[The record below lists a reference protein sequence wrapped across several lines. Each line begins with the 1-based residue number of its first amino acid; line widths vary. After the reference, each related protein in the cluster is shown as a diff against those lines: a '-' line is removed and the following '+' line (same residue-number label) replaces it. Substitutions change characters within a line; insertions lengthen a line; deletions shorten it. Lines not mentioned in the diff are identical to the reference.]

1 MVYVGLYALI
11 YLHTILGEGI
21 VSGILK
27 MEKYCPGHKVRSPR
41 SISEC
46 IWFWSI
52 LKVHELKACKINN
65 WIHFSQ
71 KFDIKI
77 TWVFWL
83 FQLLIF
89 SFIFVGY
96 WTRIVEIISNKWF
109 YYRNRKQEPT
119 TLINRFHGRLK
130 WFAITDGPSAQNKIN
145 WPWPLFL

>member
-1 MVYVGLYALI
+1 MHWFCNTKFPQMNRYDDWFI
-11 YLHTILGEGI
+11 
-21 VSGILK
+21 SGDQMNLQFSNWK
-27 MEKYCPGHKVRSPR
+27 SSWR

-89 SFIFVGY
+89 FFHFCRILNQNRWNNLKQMILLPESETRTDNIDQSLSRTFEMIYHQLRIRSIDLDPSFYNHTV
-96 WTRIVEIISNKWF
+96 
-109 YYRNRKQEPT
+109 
-119 TLINRFHGRLK
+119 
-130 WFAITDGPSAQNKIN
+130 
-145 WPWPLFL
+145 

>member
-1 MVYVGLYALI
+1 MHWFCNTKFPQMNRYDDWFI
-11 YLHTILGEGI
+11 
-21 VSGILK
+21 SGDQMNLQFSNWK
-27 MEKYCPGHKVRSPR
+27 SSWR

-96 WTRIVEIISNKWF
+96 WTRIVEIISKKWF
-109 YYRNRKQEPT
+109 YYRNRKQERT
-119 TLINRFHGRLK
+119 TLINRFISRRLK
-130 WFAITDGPSAQNKIN
+130 WFAISSE
-145 WPWPLFL
+145 